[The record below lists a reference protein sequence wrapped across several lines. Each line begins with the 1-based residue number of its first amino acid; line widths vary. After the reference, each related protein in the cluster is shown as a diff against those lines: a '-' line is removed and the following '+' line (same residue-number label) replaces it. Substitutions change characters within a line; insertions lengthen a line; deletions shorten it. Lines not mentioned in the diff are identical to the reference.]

1 MRAMTERRILT
12 LKNPPKPPPA
22 SWKCK
27 PCGALFTTPEQGDEK
42 GDVRC
47 PGCNARLG
55 PWEDVAANPPRTDK
69 LRARKVKT
77 AVKAPPFKEPAAGL
91 TTRRRSVPVQRG
103 PKPGSG

>member
-27 PCGALFTTPEQGDEK
+27 PCGALFTTPDVGDEK

-47 PGCNARLG
+47 PKCNARLG
-55 PWEDVAANPPRTDK
+55 PWEDFAAQPPRTEK
-69 LRARKVKT
+69 LRARKVKV
-77 AVKAPPFKEPAAGL
+77 AVKAPPFKETAAGPA
-91 TTRRRSVPVQRG
+91 RRRSVPVQRG
-103 PKPGSG
+103 PKPGSS